1 VATVSTCEI
10 GAVSVATTAVVRSV
24 VVIVRSVPVAWR
36 SNAWGWPVSGAVFVS
51 GARNVTVIGELV
63 TPLMVAVT
71 ESDPRTLLDHTT
83 LHCPDPFVPV
93 LQPLTS
99 SEPTPGVEKTTGAPV
114 VGVGVGGPT
123 AGSLA
128 VTVKVELVVPGRSTV
143 ARVAVSC
150 TVSVGGLVPSTHALK
165 CGRAALMV

>member
-1 VATVSTCEI
+1 MA
-10 GAVSVATTAVVRSV
+10 
-24 VVIVRSVPVAWR
+24 VPVALR

-114 VGVGVGGPT
+114 VAGGMGGPT
-123 AGSLA
+123 ARPPAATPQLHL
-128 VTVKVELVVPGRSTV
+128 ELPTRPTV
-143 ARVAVSC
+143 A
-150 TVSVGGLVPSTHALK
+150 
-165 CGRAALMV
+165 